1 MRTFF
6 PFCSLVDKMDEVLKQ
21 IEEGKFST
29 SPPLKTRFKPYPRAP
44 KKTHEERKKQWY
56 AIGKVICEGHKVKLH
71 NESKLSAKRTYI
83 YYQRKNGWDG
93 PSPCQFGK
101 MNEKQFQLEL
111 AELEILESFS
121 IEAGG
126 PAFLEEGNLLTA
138 HIGLGEVTDTPRDQ
152 EPRGSYE
159 G

>member
-1 MRTFF
+1 M
-6 PFCSLVDKMDEVLKQ
+6 DKVLKQ

-29 SPPLKTRFKPYPRAP
+29 PPLIKRRFQPYPRTAQ
-44 KKTHEERKKQWY
+44 KTSEERKQQWY

-83 YYQRKNGWDG
+83 YYQRKQGWDG
-93 PSPCQFGK
+93 PSPRQFGK
-101 MNEKQFQLEL
+101 MNETQFQLEL

-121 IEAGG
+121 TEAEG
-126 PAFLEEGNLLTA
+126 PAFLEEENLLTA
-138 HIGLGEVTDTPRDQ
+138 HIDLGEVTDTPRDQ
-152 EPRGSYE
+152 ESWGTYD